1 MWACFHHQ
9 GPPGEKMFS
18 VSLHGYNT
26 GGAGKFGSKERQGV
40 QQCSTPP
47 FLLPTPF
54 QGARDATQAKFQRHF
69 TAAIPLGGE
78 SFPARRAIGSF
89 APVLSCTSFNLQYLH
104 CALYFVTYCRVK
116 KNALRPCTVLSV
128 EKTTTT
134 KKTVKKTRQD
144 QNSAFAPK
152 RN

>member
-9 GPPGEKMFS
+9 GPPGKKMFS

-54 QGARDATQAKFQRHF
+54 QGARDATQAKFQRHL
-69 TAAIPLGGE
+69 TAAIPLGGK

-104 CALYFVTYCRVK
+104 CALYFGTYCRVK
-116 KNALRPCTVLSV
+116 KRTAALYRTV
-128 EKTTTT
+128 EKTIST
-134 KKTVKKTRQD
+134 KKNGKKTRQD